1 MTLQIAIDGPAASGK
16 STVAKL
22 LAARL
27 NGLYVN
33 TGEMYRAVAAAAYK
47 LNINPEKNPQEL
59 VKHLPE
65 WTLEYKLDPEKDC
78 LELYFNGDP
87 VDHAFLRSKEVSDIV
102 SQAAAI
108 PEGYKVSL
116 PTEAQWE
123 FAARGGK
130 KTKYYPYSGSDI
142 IDDIAWH
149 SENSNASAKP
159 VGMKFP
165 NELNLYDMT
174 GNVWEWC
181 LDACEWENKV
191 KTDTYRDGVV
201 DPVSMQGDLHII
213 RGGGWLSSPKNCRI
227 SNRLCCDTNFK
238 IYNLGLRIVL
248 VPKK

>member
-108 PEGYKVSL
+108 PEVRDWMLQKQRDCAKLPIIVMEGRDIQTVVLPNATYKFFITASPEERAKRRLNQGDFKDGTTLAEVA
-116 PTEAQWE
+116 AQIAMRDKIDSTRE
-123 FAARGGK
+123 IAPLKPAA
-130 KTKYYPYSGSDI
+130 DALI
-142 IDDIAWH
+142 I
-149 SENSNASAKP
+149 
-159 VGMKFP
+159 
-165 NELNLYDMT
+165 
-174 GNVWEWC
+174 
-181 LDACEWENKV
+181 
-191 KTDTYRDGVV
+191 KTDNMTPDEVV
-201 DPVSMQGDLHII
+201 DKMIEFMRENP
-213 RGGGWLSSPKNCRI
+213 RR
-227 SNRLCCDTNFK
+227 
-238 IYNLGLRIVL
+238 
-248 VPKK
+248 

>member
-65 WTLEYKLDPEKDC
+65 WTLEYKLDPEQDC

-108 PEGYKVSL
+108 PEVRDWMLQKQRDCAKLPIIVMEGRDIQTVVLPNATYKFFITASPEERAKRRLNQGDFKDGTTLAEVA
-116 PTEAQWE
+116 AQIAMRDKIDSTRE
-123 FAARGGK
+123 IAPLKPAA
-130 KTKYYPYSGSDI
+130 DALI
-142 IDDIAWH
+142 I
-149 SENSNASAKP
+149 
-159 VGMKFP
+159 
-165 NELNLYDMT
+165 
-174 GNVWEWC
+174 
-181 LDACEWENKV
+181 
-191 KTDTYRDGVV
+191 KTDNMTPDEVV
-201 DPVSMQGDLHII
+201 DKMIEFMRENPRQ
-213 RGGGWLSSPKNCRI
+213 
-227 SNRLCCDTNFK
+227 
-238 IYNLGLRIVL
+238 
-248 VPKK
+248 

>member
-78 LELYFNGDP
+78 LELYFNGAP

-108 PEGYKVSL
+108 PEVRDWMLQKQRDCAKLPIIVMEGRDIQTVVLPNATYKFFITASPEERAKRRLNQGDFKDGTTLAEVA
-116 PTEAQWE
+116 AQIAMRDKIDSTRE
-123 FAARGGK
+123 IAPLKPAA
-130 KTKYYPYSGSDI
+130 DALI
-142 IDDIAWH
+142 I
-149 SENSNASAKP
+149 
-159 VGMKFP
+159 
-165 NELNLYDMT
+165 
-174 GNVWEWC
+174 
-181 LDACEWENKV
+181 
-191 KTDTYRDGVV
+191 KTDNMTPDEVV
-201 DPVSMQGDLHII
+201 DKMIEFMRENPRQ
-213 RGGGWLSSPKNCRI
+213 
-227 SNRLCCDTNFK
+227 
-238 IYNLGLRIVL
+238 
-248 VPKK
+248 

>member
-108 PEGYKVSL
+108 PEVRDWMLQKQRDCAKLPIIVMEGRDIQTVVLPNATYKFFITASPEERAKRRLNQGDFKDGMTLAEVA
-116 PTEAQWE
+116 AQIAMRDKIDSTRE
-123 FAARGGK
+123 IAPLKPAA
-130 KTKYYPYSGSDI
+130 DALI
-142 IDDIAWH
+142 I
-149 SENSNASAKP
+149 
-159 VGMKFP
+159 
-165 NELNLYDMT
+165 
-174 GNVWEWC
+174 
-181 LDACEWENKV
+181 
-191 KTDTYRDGVV
+191 KTDNMTPDEVV
-201 DPVSMQGDLHII
+201 DKMIEFI
-213 RGGGWLSSPKNCRI
+213 RENPRQ
-227 SNRLCCDTNFK
+227 
-238 IYNLGLRIVL
+238 
-248 VPKK
+248 

>member
-78 LELYFNGDP
+78 LELYFNGAP

-108 PEGYKVSL
+108 PEVRDWMLQKQRDCAKLPIIVMEGRDIQTVVLPNATYKFFITASPEERAKRRLNQGDFKDGTTLAEVA
-116 PTEAQWE
+116 AQIAMRDKIDSTRE
-123 FAARGGK
+123 IAPLKPA
-130 KTKYYPYSGSDI
+130 DDALI
-142 IDDIAWH
+142 I
-149 SENSNASAKP
+149 
-159 VGMKFP
+159 
-165 NELNLYDMT
+165 
-174 GNVWEWC
+174 
-181 LDACEWENKV
+181 
-191 KTDTYRDGVV
+191 KTDNMTPDEVV
-201 DPVSMQGDLHII
+201 DKMIEFMRENPRQ
-213 RGGGWLSSPKNCRI
+213 
-227 SNRLCCDTNFK
+227 
-238 IYNLGLRIVL
+238 
-248 VPKK
+248 

>member
-78 LELYFNGDP
+78 LELYFNGNP

-108 PEGYKVSL
+108 PEVRDWMLQKQRDCAKLPIIVMEGRDIQTVVLPNATYKFFITASPEERAKRRLNQGDFKDGTTLAEVA
-116 PTEAQWE
+116 AQIAMRDKIDSTRE
-123 FAARGGK
+123 IAPLKPAA
-130 KTKYYPYSGSDI
+130 DALI
-142 IDDIAWH
+142 I
-149 SENSNASAKP
+149 
-159 VGMKFP
+159 
-165 NELNLYDMT
+165 
-174 GNVWEWC
+174 
-181 LDACEWENKV
+181 
-191 KTDTYRDGVV
+191 KTDNMTPDEVV
-201 DPVSMQGDLHII
+201 DKMIEFMRENPRQ
-213 RGGGWLSSPKNCRI
+213 
-227 SNRLCCDTNFK
+227 
-238 IYNLGLRIVL
+238 
-248 VPKK
+248 

>member
-108 PEGYKVSL
+108 PEVRDWMLQKQRDFAKLPIIVMEGRDIQTVVLPNATYKFFITASPEERAKRRLNQGDFKDGTTLAEVA
-116 PTEAQWE
+116 AQIAMRDKIDSTRE
-123 FAARGGK
+123 IAPLKPAA
-130 KTKYYPYSGSDI
+130 DALI
-142 IDDIAWH
+142 I
-149 SENSNASAKP
+149 
-159 VGMKFP
+159 
-165 NELNLYDMT
+165 
-174 GNVWEWC
+174 
-181 LDACEWENKV
+181 
-191 KTDTYRDGVV
+191 KTDNMTPDEVV
-201 DPVSMQGDLHII
+201 DKMIEFMRENPRQ
-213 RGGGWLSSPKNCRI
+213 
-227 SNRLCCDTNFK
+227 
-238 IYNLGLRIVL
+238 
-248 VPKK
+248 

>member
-33 TGEMYRAVAAAAYK
+33 TGEMYRAVAAAAYE

-108 PEGYKVSL
+108 PEVRDWMLQKQRDCAKLPIIVMEGRDIQTVVLPNATYKFFITASPEERAKRRLNQGDFKDGTTLAEVA
-116 PTEAQWE
+116 AQIAMRDKIDSTRE
-123 FAARGGK
+123 IAPLKPAA
-130 KTKYYPYSGSDI
+130 DALI
-142 IDDIAWH
+142 I
-149 SENSNASAKP
+149 
-159 VGMKFP
+159 
-165 NELNLYDMT
+165 
-174 GNVWEWC
+174 
-181 LDACEWENKV
+181 
-191 KTDTYRDGVV
+191 KTDNMTPDEVV
-201 DPVSMQGDLHII
+201 DKMIEFMRENPRQ
-213 RGGGWLSSPKNCRI
+213 
-227 SNRLCCDTNFK
+227 
-238 IYNLGLRIVL
+238 
-248 VPKK
+248 

>member
-108 PEGYKVSL
+108 PEVRDWMLQKQRDCAKLPIIVMEGRDIQTVVLPNATYKFFITASPEERAKRRLNQGDFKDGTTLAEVA
-116 PTEAQWE
+116 AQIAMRDKIDSTRE
-123 FAARGGK
+123 IAPLKPAA
-130 KTKYYPYSGSDI
+130 DALI
-142 IDDIAWH
+142 I
-149 SENSNASAKP
+149 
-159 VGMKFP
+159 
-165 NELNLYDMT
+165 
-174 GNVWEWC
+174 
-181 LDACEWENKV
+181 
-191 KTDTYRDGVV
+191 KTDNMTPDEVV
-201 DPVSMQGDLHII
+201 DKMIEFMRENPRQ
-213 RGGGWLSSPKNCRI
+213 
-227 SNRLCCDTNFK
+227 
-238 IYNLGLRIVL
+238 
-248 VPKK
+248 

>member
-87 VDHAFLRSKEVSDIV
+87 VDHAFLRSKKVSDIV

-108 PEGYKVSL
+108 PEVRDWMLQKQRDCAKLPIIVMEGRDIQTVVLPNATYKFFITASPEERAKRRLNQGDFKDGTTLAEVA
-116 PTEAQWE
+116 AQIAMRDKIDSTRE
-123 FAARGGK
+123 IAPLKPAA
-130 KTKYYPYSGSDI
+130 DALI
-142 IDDIAWH
+142 I
-149 SENSNASAKP
+149 
-159 VGMKFP
+159 
-165 NELNLYDMT
+165 
-174 GNVWEWC
+174 
-181 LDACEWENKV
+181 
-191 KTDTYRDGVV
+191 KTDNMTPDEVV
-201 DPVSMQGDLHII
+201 DKMIEFMRENPRQ
-213 RGGGWLSSPKNCRI
+213 
-227 SNRLCCDTNFK
+227 
-238 IYNLGLRIVL
+238 
-248 VPKK
+248 